1 MSEYLKLATG
11 AGDQYLAALAEVQ
24 DRFLKMVAV
33 APSWTAPAMPMG
45 GMLFATELPTARQIV
60 ETNFTFTEK
69 WLKQQKAFADRL
81 FGIGAPAKE

>member
-1 MSEYLKLATG
+1 MSEYVKIATG

-24 DRFLKMVAV
+24 DRFLNLAEL
-33 APSWTAPAMPMG
+33 WTP
-45 GMLFATELPTARQIV
+45 RQII

-81 FGIGAPAKE
+81 FGMVATRE

>member
-1 MSEYLKLATG
+1 MSEYVKIAAG

-24 DRFLKMVAV
+24 DRFLNLVEL
-33 APSWTAPAMPMG
+33 WTP
-45 GMLFATELPTARQIV
+45 RQII

-81 FGIGAPAKE
+81 FGMVATRE